1 MTDYEKVLLAVAPHG
16 KAAIRQGFA
25 ASMAACIAR
34 ANLSSKLRL
43 AHFIAQC
50 AHESAGLLTTT
61 EYASG
66 REYEG
71 RRDLG
76 NIEPGDGVRFRGHGL
91 IQTTGRTNF
100 ALESNALGVNFLAHP
115 EKLAE
120 FPYAATSAA
129 DYWARRRLN
138 TWADRDDIAAVTL
151 RVNGGENGLSSRETY
166 LARAKHALSDLK
178 GALIAGAAEQTQKA
192 ATKAKIATAPITA
205 SAASLASLH
214 PAAQSPVSPIVVA
227 AVVVACIACVVGL
240 VVAINRHN
248 QTAAALTAAAQ
259 AV

>member
-1 MTDYEKVLLAVAPHG
+1 MTDYAKVLLAIAPRG

-25 ASMAACIAR
+25 SSMADCISR
-34 ANLSSKLRL
+34 ADLASKLRL
-43 AHFIAQC
+43 AHFLAQC
-50 AHESAGLLTTT
+50 THESAGLLTTT

-71 RRDLG
+71 RKDLG
-76 NIEPGDGVRFRGHGL
+76 NVEPGDGVRFRGHGL
-91 IQTTGRTNF
+91 IQTTGRANF
-100 ALESNALGVNFLAHP
+100 ALESKALGVDFIAHP

-129 DYWARRRLN
+129 DYWVRRRLN

-151 RVNGGENGLSSRETY
+151 RVNGGENGLASREAY
-166 LARAKHALSDLK
+166 LAKAKHALSDLK
-178 GALIAGAAEQTQKA
+178 GALMAGAAVETKKA

-214 PAAQSPVSPIVVA
+214 PAAQSPVSPYVVA
-227 AVVVACIACVVGL
+227 ALVVAGIACVVGL
-240 VVAINRHN
+240 VLAINRHK
-248 QTAAALTAAAQ
+248 QTAATLTAAANGE
-259 AV
+259 